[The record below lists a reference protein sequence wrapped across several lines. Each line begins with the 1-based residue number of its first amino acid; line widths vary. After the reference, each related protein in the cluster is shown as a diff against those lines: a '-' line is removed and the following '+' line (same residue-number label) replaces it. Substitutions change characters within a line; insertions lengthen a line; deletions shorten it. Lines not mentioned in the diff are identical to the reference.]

1 MLSAEDIAQLVTIKP
16 KVEAALATYL
26 RTAAQ
31 DPASPLFGTYIA
43 ESQSQTKRTLPAMV
57 LFAEEDD
64 ELSPGDEDYEIR
76 LWIYVL
82 TQRDDE
88 TAVMHDRRLG
98 EARRLLA
105 DFAALKTALNLGGGE
120 DLRAVK
126 GFHLIGMCEDR
137 PKADEAREAE
147 RKFGEHLRYKI
158 FAANYDVRR

>member
-1 MLSAEDIAQLVTIKP
+1 MLSPEDIAQLVTIKP
-16 KVEAALATYL
+16 KLEAALASYL

-31 DPASPLFGTYIA
+31 DPSSPLFGTYIA

-57 LFAEEDD
+57 LFAEEDE

-105 DFAALKTALNLGGGE
+105 NFPALKLALNIPGG
-120 DLRAVK
+120 DDTRPVK
-126 GFHLIGMCEDR
+126 GFHLIGLQEDR
-137 PKADEAREAE
+137 PRANEAREAE
-147 RKFGEHLRYKI
+147 RKFGEHLRYKV